1 MTRSILSIFSAL
13 PLLGLMACTDDRPIA
28 YGSFSQVVPCPL
40 VFQADSLAAPFV
52 IDRSTTIYY
61 HPATADV
68 ERQALFLQEYT
79 ADILGWTI
87 PVKAGTGSGGIQ
99 LSLTSES
106 SYSSLAQAD
115 SVVNA
120 AEGYALTVCSDR
132 IIIEASTTAGLF
144 YGSQTL
150 RKALAI
156 PDGNAATTPD
166 GAAEDIVA
174 SHRAALP
181 CAQIADAPRFA
192 YRGAHLDCCRHFFP
206 LDSVKCYLDIMA
218 LHNMNTFHWHL
229 TDDQGWRIEI
239 KKYPGLTEIG
249 SQRSGTM
256 IGRDFSS
263 NDSIP
268 YGGYYTQDEARELVR
283 YAAERHI
290 EVIPE
295 IEMPGHMQGAL
306 AAYPQ
311 LGCRGGH
318 YDVIPW
324 WGISEDVLCL
334 GNGSVVPFCTDILA
348 EVMEVFPSRYIH
360 IGGDECPKVRWQE
373 CPKCQALIRQLGLTR
388 DREKSFSG
396 WEGYVQYTPEQ
407 KLQSHFTHQIDDFIT
422 AHDHQAIGWDE
433 ILEGGISGNA
443 IVMSWR
449 GIEGGI
455 EAARLH
461 HRVIMVPTTYLYF
474 DYYQRRNTEHEPLSI
489 GGYVPIE
496 KVYRFEPL
504 PEALTDEEKTYI
516 WGVQANVWTE
526 YIHTFHHVQY
536 MFLPR
541 ASALAELQW
550 TAPEHKDYAAFRQ
563 RLDHMVGLYRHYD
576 WRVSMQYAE
585 EPEVEE

>member
-1 MTRSILSIFSAL
+1 MKRPFSSFFAALS
-13 PLLGLMACTDDRPIA
+13 LLSLMACTDSRPID
-28 YGSFSQVVPCPL
+28 YGSFSHVIPCPL
-40 VFQADSLAAPFV
+40 SVEADTLASPFI
-52 IDRSTTIYY
+52 IDHNTTIYY
-61 HPATADV
+61 SPATAEV
-68 ERQALFLQEYT
+68 ERQALFLQEYS

-87 PVKAGTGSGGIQ
+87 PVKAGDGRNGIH
-99 LSLTSES
+99 LNLATESL
-106 SYSSLAQAD
+106 YAGALAD
-115 SVVNA
+115 SVVNT
-120 AEGYALTVCSDR
+120 AEGYALTVCTDG
-132 IIIEASTTAGLF
+132 IVIEASTTAGLF

-150 RKALAI
+150 RKALAV
-156 PDGNAATTPD
+156 PDTLPAG
-166 GAAEDIVA
+166 G
-174 SHRAALP
+174 HRAALP
-181 CAQIADAPRFA
+181 CATIADAPRFA

-206 LDSVKCYLDIMA
+206 LDSVKSYLDMMA

-239 KKYPGLTEIG
+239 KRYPGLTEIG
-249 SQRSGTM
+249 SKRSGTM

-263 NDSIP
+263 NDSVP

-334 GNGSVVPFCTDILA
+334 GNDSVVPFCQDILA
-348 EVMEVFPSRYIH
+348 EIMEVFPSRFIH
-360 IGGDECPKVRWQE
+360 IGGDECPKVRWQQ
-373 CPKCQALIRQLGLTR
+373 CPKCQALIKQLGLTR
-388 DREKSFSG
+388 DHKKSFSG

-407 KLQSHFTHQIDDFIT
+407 KLQSYFTHQIDDFIT

-433 ILEGGISGNA
+433 ILEGGISDNA

-461 HRVIMVPTTYLYF
+461 HKVIMVPTSFLYF

-496 KVYRFEPL
+496 KVYRFEPQ
-504 PEALTDEEKTYI
+504 PEALTDEEKSYI
-516 WGVQANVWTE
+516 WGVQANIWTE

-550 TAPEHKDYAAFRQ
+550 TAPVHKDYDAFRQ
-563 RLDHMVGLYRHYD
+563 RLNHMVRLYRHYD

-585 EPEVEE
+585 EPEVQE